1 MQNHQKQNGKQTKKK
16 TNKTI
21 NNDNNRKSHSKSPLY
36 SLEIVDNLLKNK
48 NVKQQKTAENIK
60 TEAQPKPY
68 ACKITTTNS
77 TLSQTSPSF
86 VGTSSSDETNSSL
99 SPSSPHPVTHIHSHY
114 DSPTNTSPHEQTS
127 NLKLKKP
134 QSQNN
139 LKQTTEEP
147 KDENHPNYTSE
158 NALKYLK
165 NNITKQQT
173 LHSTIYKKL
182 RNLPQTKFVF
192 LNPHKF
198 GFLYL
203 NEMTNKIHLRMYQTP
218 LFFTTQEQR
227 RMETYYQDPNQHH
240 SKTHDYAN
248 PTKDTMLRC
257 PSPLCHYSIINATN
271 ISKHVYTHCFL
282 FHRQTPLIYEYRDNL
297 DWIQIEY
304 QPNMPPH
311 SKTKLNKNLTTS

>member
-1 MQNHQKQNGKQTKKK
+1 MQNHQKQKAKQTKKK

-21 NNDNNRKSHSKSPLY
+21 INDNNRKSHSKSPLY
-36 SLEIVDNLLKNK
+36 TLGIVNNLLKNK
-48 NVKQQKTAENIK
+48 NVKQQKTAKNIK
-60 TEAQPKPY
+60 TQTQPKPY
-68 ACKITTTNS
+68 ACKITTT
-77 TLSQTSPSF
+77 TSPSF
-86 VGTSSSDETNSSL
+86 VGTSSSDKTNSSL
-99 SPSSPHPVTHIHSHY
+99 SPSSPQPVTHIHSHY

-127 NLKLKKP
+127 NLKLKNP
-134 QSQNN
+134 QSQIKRKYKSQND
-139 LKQTTEEP
+139 LKQTAEEP
-147 KDENHPNYTSE
+147 KDKNHPDYTSE
-158 NALKYLK
+158 NALKYLR

-182 RNLPQTKFVF
+182 KNLPQTKFVF
-192 LNPHKF
+192 LKPHKF

-203 NEMTNKIHLRMYQTP
+203 NEMTNKIHLRMYKTP

-227 RMETYYQDPNQHH
+227 RMETYYQDPNHHH

-257 PSPLCHYSIINATN
+257 PSPLCHYSIINTTN

-282 FHRQTPLIYEYRDNL
+282 FHRQTPLIYEYQDNI

-304 QPNMPPH
+304 QPNMPPR
-311 SKTKLNKNLTTS
+311 